1 MLFASSRPSGEFVC
15 RLEHDEDNLSRGK
28 IKSRIESLS
37 DLVFGLAPSIGS
49 IGLIQH
55 IPQASVDLNNVITQF
70 GFSFL
75 IIIVISLQYTRIV
88 SGLDVETPLTL
99 YLNLALLFCVVLEP
113 FLFYVLETTTAGL
126 LEYSTS
132 VFGLDIGMMQA
143 LLAGMTYLV
152 IRQEKRSKA
161 GSHGQTI

>member
-1 MLFASSRPSGEFVC
+1 
-15 RLEHDEDNLSRGK
+15 
-28 IKSRIESLS
+28 
-37 DLVFGLAPSIGS
+37 
-49 IGLIQH
+49 
-55 IPQASVDLNNVITQF
+55 
-70 GFSFL
+70 
-75 IIIVISLQYTRIV
+75 V
-88 SGLDVETPLTL
+88 SGLDVETSLTL

-132 VFGLDIGMMQA
+132 VFGLDIGMMQV

-161 GSHGQTI
+161 GKSRANHLKMSKISMSARIVAAALFLISVSNVFWDSVPIIGNLRFLIWGIAVAVIVLTRAIGRWIDRDKQSSSQNKRAKVEVE